1 MTPTSHVEINV
12 NTSHWLAM
20 EFAQLKTRGQNI
32 VEMKLAFSREL
43 GMQKITES
51 AETGAFTSLNS
62 AKSIQIH
69 ALQCTI
75 LVGRMSMDD
84 VLMTI
89 RVIAILN
96 VATDVFGTVPGRFTI
111 TYPVEMIAYTGSLV

>member
-1 MTPTSHVEINV
+1 M
-12 NTSHWLAM
+12 
-20 EFAQLKTRGQNI
+20 
-32 VEMKLAFSREL
+32 EMKLAFSREL

-51 AETGAFTSLNS
+51 AETGVFTSLNS
-62 AKSIQIH
+62 ATSIQYH

-75 LVGRMSMDD
+75 LVGRMHMDD

-111 TYPVEMIAYTGSLV
+111 TYPVEMNACTGSLVWH